1 MLRVHPQSR
10 PSQRIGVTAL
20 IAGALAFAIGFV
32 GPALFSS
39 SNLGPLL
46 GIFVTGPLGLLAG
59 ALVGILMSAGDS
71 AGRTLNVEIRWL
83 LGAWIP
89 TLLYTLGSSVVGIGL
104 VAIGAQVAVIICAAV
119 LFYLVPATLPHW
131 VPSNRPVLLLG
142 GLSALLASVFPPV
155 EQASGPA
162 TFAHFLDA
170 RFDAST
176 HVPEFTVDQGILLLI
191 FIVIVSA
198 AALIVVIGEKSR

>member
-10 PSQRIGVTAL
+10 PAHRIGATAL
-20 IAGALAFAIGFV
+20 IAGGIAFAIGFV

-59 ALVGILMSAGDS
+59 ALVGILVSAGDS
-71 AGRTLNVEIRWL
+71 AGRGLNVELRWL
-83 LGAWIP
+83 LGAWLA

-119 LFYLVPATLPHW
+119 LLYLAPATLPHW
-131 VPSNRPVLLLG
+131 VASNRAVLLLG

-155 EQASGPA
+155 EQASGRA
-162 TFAHFLDA
+162 TFAQFLDP

-176 HVPEFTVDQGILLLI
+176 HVPEYTVHQGLLLLI

-198 AALIVVIGEKSR
+198 TALIVVIGERSR

>member
-10 PSQRIGVTAL
+10 PAQRIGVTAF
-20 IAGALAFAIGFV
+20 IAGAFAFAIGFV

-46 GIFVTGPLGLLAG
+46 GIFVTGPLGLLVG
-59 ALVGILMSAGDS
+59 ALVGILVSAGDS
-71 AGRTLNVEIRWL
+71 AGRPLNVELRWL
-83 LGAWIP
+83 LGAWLA

-119 LFYLVPATLPHW
+119 LFYLVPAILPQW
-131 VPSNRPVLLLG
+131 VASNRPIFLLG

-155 EQASGPA
+155 EQASGR
-162 TFAHFLDA
+162 TKFAHFLDA

-176 HVPEFTVDQGILLLI
+176 HAPDYSVDQGILLLI